1 MAAVRLRVIFR
12 TVITDSRPL
21 TLHNI
26 PVAPR
31 SPSAA
36 GAVALALV
44 NQSGDRL
51 PRDQSPV
58 IQGVAGRPWHG
69 STGRVR

>member
-26 PVAPR
+26 PVAP
-31 SPSAA
+31 
-36 GAVALALV
+36 
-44 NQSGDRL
+44 L
-51 PRDQSPV
+51 PIR
-58 IQGVAGRPWHG
+58 GGRGRPRL
-69 STGRVR
+69 SKPVR